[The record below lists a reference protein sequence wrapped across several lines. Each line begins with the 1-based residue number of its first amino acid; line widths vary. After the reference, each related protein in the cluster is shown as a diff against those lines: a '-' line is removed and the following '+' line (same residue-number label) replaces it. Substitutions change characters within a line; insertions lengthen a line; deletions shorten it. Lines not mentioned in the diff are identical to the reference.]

1 MYQYNFLCT
10 YQELED
16 ENEKDLCYK
25 LQFLQA
31 FSQENENEFN
41 DKIITDITDKLYNE
55 LKDDNSFK
63 ILIKKLRDSMS
74 ERLSFINLLTSTEET
89 TTSDSDI
96 FCFVFSFDYFY
107 KFHREYSRYKNN
119 LDYNFDFIN

>member
-31 FSQENENEFN
+31 FGQEYENEFN

-55 LKDDNSFK
+55 LKQDSSFK
-63 ILIKKLRDSMS
+63 ILIKKLNDSIEEKVS
-74 ERLSFINLLTSTEET
+74 LINLLNTSQEI

-96 FCFVFSFDYFY
+96 FCFVFSFEYFH